1 MLPAHDT
8 EETVG
13 AAVESVLGQ
22 THRDLELIIV
32 ADAPEDATLE
42 RVNGYNDERIRVI
55 VHEARRGGAAARNTG
70 IDEAR
75 GRYVAFLDS
84 DDIWLPR
91 KLELQL
97 KKMAEK
103 GEDDGGDQWG
113 GVYCGSIINMG
124 GKAIKENRATL
135 EGDLRYD
142 LLSMSFELGGSSTL
156 MLRRD
161 CLAKLGGFDEA
172 FLRHQDWELMIRFFS
187 QYKLAAVEEPLVVK
201 NGFSLPEADDYVRTK
216 ELFLDKFSEEIASY
230 GKERS
235 RRIMAVHW
243 YDVAYLHFLQR
254 KLVDS
259 LRYLTRAWGWE
270 PLPPPKR
277 LWGMA
282 LRVTAFAFGIEPS
295 RILMHF

>member
-1 MLPAHDT
+1 MQ
-8 EETVG
+8 
-13 AAVESVLGQ
+13 SVLDQ
-22 THRDLELIIV
+22 THQDLELIIV

-42 RVNGYNDERIRVI
+42 RVHGYDDKRIRVL
-55 VHEARRGGAAARNTG
+55 VHKARRGGAAARNSG
-70 IDEAR
+70 IEAAR
-75 GRYVAFLDS
+75 GSYVAFLDS
-84 DDIWLPR
+84 DDIWLPQ

-97 KKMAEK
+97 RKMEEK
-103 GEDDGGDQWG
+103 RGPEWG

-124 GKAIKENRATL
+124 GEAIKENRATS

-161 CLAKLGGFDEA
+161 CLAQLGGFDEA
-172 FLRHQDWELMIRFFS
+172 FHRHQDWELMVRFFS
-187 QYKLAAVEEPLVVK
+187 KYKLAAVEELLVVK

-216 ELFLDKFSEEIASY
+216 QLFLDKFSEEIASY

-259 LRYLTRAWGWE
+259 LQYLTKAWGWE

-282 LRVTAFAFGIEPS
+282 LRVTAFAFRIPPS